1 MPRLALAPFLLLAL
15 AACRVE
21 HGLNRPPADYREP
34 PAPKLQVKQSF
45 DPKTGKLTHEYT
57 QLVFVDRRP
66 VKDGKEVKYS
76 PTGEKVVEGEWK
88 QGKRFGAWRFY
99 YENGKPKS
107 ESYYGDARTPTTM
120 TFWHDNGQVSMQG
133 PAINGSRQGTWRV
146 RLDDGSFATGPYVD
160 DKRQGL
166 WVVTWP
172 DGVKRAEG
180 PMLKGV
186 RSGAWVEYDELGR
199 LRARGSYKDD
209 LRTGVWV
216 MFDETGAKAGTGVMR
231 GELRDGHWVE
241 WETDG
246 ARLEGD
252 YVAGR
257 RDGPWIVTSA
267 DEKTV
272 LAQGSYTAGL
282 RVGSW
287 NEIGTDGSSR
297 FVGPYVDDQ
306 RHGLWE
312 AFAPGGERLGAV
324 RYERGIRMETA
335 P

>member
-146 RLDDGSFATGPYVD
+146 WRKNGLLAEEGPYV
-160 DKRQGL
+160 GS
-166 WVVTWP
+166 
-172 DGVKRAEG
+172 
-180 PMLKGV
+180 V
-186 RSGAWVEYDELGR
+186 REGAW
-199 LRARGSYKDD
+199 K
-209 LRTGVWV
+209 VWSEDGKAV
-216 MFDETGAKAGTGVMR
+216 TEIVYSKNVRVSAGTPTPSEPVWAQPASAPRSEVKG
-231 GELRDGHWVE
+231 LSVE
-241 WETDG
+241 AAPQPAE
-246 ARLEGD
+246 
-252 YVAGR
+252 
-257 RDGPWIVTSA
+257 PS
-267 DEKTV
+267 
-272 LAQGSYTAGL
+272 GS
-282 RVGSW
+282 
-287 NEIGTDGSSR
+287 D
-297 FVGPYVDDQ
+297 
-306 RHGLWE
+306 
-312 AFAPGGERLGAV
+312 APR
-324 RYERGIRMETA
+324 
-335 P
+335 